1 MLALLGAI
9 TGVVMI
15 FVGKPGWGLLLA
27 VCAVVLGAVGL
38 ILPASPPVRGGVIRV
53 FAIAIA
59 IIRYRIVGT
68 WVIGSARFLKYSA
81 GGNL

>member
-38 ILPASPPVRGGVIRV
+38 FLPASPPVRGGVIRL

-59 IIRYRIVGT
+59 IFG
-68 WVIGSARFLKYSA
+68 IGLSVLE
-81 GGNL
+81 

>member
-27 VCAVVLGAVGL
+27 VCAVVLGALGL
-38 ILPASPPVRGGVIRV
+38 CLPASPPIRGGVIRL

-59 IIRYRIVGT
+59 IFG
-68 WVIGSARFLKYSA
+68 IGLSVLE
-81 GGNL
+81 

>member
-1 MLALLGAI
+1 VLALLGAI

-27 VCAVVLGAVGL
+27 GCAVVLGALGL
-38 ILPASPPVRGGVIRV
+38 LLPASPPVRGGVIRL

-59 IIRYRIVGT
+59 IFG
-68 WVIGSARFLKYSA
+68 IGLSVLE
-81 GGNL
+81 

>member
-38 ILPASPPVRGGVIRV
+38 FLPAWPQVRGGVIRL

-59 IIRYRIVGT
+59 IFG
-68 WVIGSARFLKYSA
+68 IGLSVL
-81 GGNL
+81 G

>member
-1 MLALLGAI
+1 MAGRRIGVRAVLALLGAI

-59 IIRYRIVGT
+59 IFG
-68 WVIGSARFLKYSA
+68 IGLSVL
-81 GGNL
+81 G

>member
-27 VCAVVLGAVGL
+27 VCAVVLGAVGCF
-38 ILPASPPVRGGVIRV
+38 LPASPPVSGGVIRI
-53 FAIAIA
+53 FAIVIA
-59 IIRYRIVGT
+59 IFG
-68 WVIGSARFLKYSA
+68 IGLSVL
-81 GGNL
+81 G